1 MRKLLLAVVVL
12 SAVAVGAQAT
22 TYQRGESVRVQ
33 DMEMPSVLKIVG
45 VSKLEACES
54 PGGLKAFRPARLN
67 AEPDSHT
74 CSDEGARYNRPH

>member
-54 PGGLKAFRPARLN
+54 P
-67 AEPDSHT
+67 
-74 CSDEGARYNRPH
+74 